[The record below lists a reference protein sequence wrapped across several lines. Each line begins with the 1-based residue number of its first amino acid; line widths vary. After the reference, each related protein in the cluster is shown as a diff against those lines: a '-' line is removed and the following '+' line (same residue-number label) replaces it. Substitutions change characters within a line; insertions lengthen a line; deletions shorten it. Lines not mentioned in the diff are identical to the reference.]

1 MFNMDFDK
9 IIIISIAS
17 VTVLILCLF
26 ISVNIRRLVNYLSYR
41 KLDNAR
47 ERYEEIL
54 RPFLQQSA
62 CIDYNSCHVKKKSVE
77 WKAIED
83 VLFHAISDK
92 RATIAVI
99 TGIFDR
105 LGYIDAYIED
115 IVTGKK
121 HRRALA
127 AD

>member
-1 MFNMDFDK
+1 MFNMNFDK
-9 IIIISIAS
+9 IIIISIIS
-17 VTVLILCLF
+17 VTVLIVCLF
-26 ISVNIRRLVNYLSYR
+26 IAVNIRRLIKYLSYR
-41 KLDNAR
+41 RLDNAR

-92 RATIAVI
+92 RETIAVI
-99 TGIFDR
+99 TGIFES
-105 LGYIDAYIED
+105 LGYIDTYIED
-115 IVTGKK
+115 IASGNRRK
-121 HRRALA
+121 RALA
-127 AD
+127 A